1 MIIDI
6 PYRGGLLAGVDEVG
20 RGPLAGD
27 VVTAAVILDPAV
39 PLAGLADSKKL
50 TEKKRELL
58 SELICRQSL
67 CWSVGRASVDE
78 IDRYNILQATLTA
91 MRRAVEGLKIQP
103 EFVVV
108 DGNRLPAWNYP
119 AMAIVKGDGR
129 IPVISAASIL
139 AKVVRDREMI
149 ELDDEFPEYGF
160 AEHKGYGTARHLQA
174 LATHGPCR
182 IHRRSFKPVRNDAE
196 PVQLSLT

>member
-1 MIIDI
+1 VIIDI